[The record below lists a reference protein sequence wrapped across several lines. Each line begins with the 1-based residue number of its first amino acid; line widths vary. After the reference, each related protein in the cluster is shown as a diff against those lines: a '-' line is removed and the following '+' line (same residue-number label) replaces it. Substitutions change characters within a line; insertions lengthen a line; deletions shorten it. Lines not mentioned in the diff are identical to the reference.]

1 MGAQSHQIEIIR
13 QKGFS
18 EQKVMDV
25 ITIGLVCILVQ
36 SKRKLLILNAWK
48 GKGKGTKGQLL

>member
-48 GKGKGTKGQLL
+48 GKGTKGQLL